1 MNKKLLLVLSSFML
15 TLASCNST
23 NNSSTNEV
31 SNSNE
36 EVSSSV
42 VDNSSSSSE
51 ETSSSEE
58 ISSSTNVDDNKYYD
72 LPDWGEVNIKCS
84 IGGDLI
90 DIAVKKKLVTNCE
103 YSFTLT
109 MSGLDH
115 EEGKEVVESSNPDVL
130 TITKEGSKYIINPVH
145 AGRAFIRATDS
156 TGFVRYCIKAEVA
169 DPIPLDDIEEY
180 LVYEADYW
188 KSYAGYGDTFVMT
201 FYENGK
207 MSLTGSLSNEPFI
220 LNDMTYEYS
229 GKTEDGKEYRYIF
242 TDDNSKIY
250 SFYGFNLSTNGD
262 FIYLLSNN
270 GLDGILV
277 PSDRNLFGEE

>member
-15 TLASCNST
+15 TLASCNNT
-23 NNSSTNEV
+23 NTSSPDDTPTSSIDNASSSVVEESSSSNEDV
-31 SNSNE
+31 SSE
-36 EVSSSV
+36 EVSSS
-42 VDNSSSSSE
+42 
-51 ETSSSEE
+51 T
-58 ISSSTNVDDNKYYD
+58 TVDDSKYYD

-109 MSGLDH
+109 MTGLEH
-115 EEGKEVVESSNPDVL
+115 EEGKEVIESSNTDVL
-130 TITKEGSKYIINPVH
+130 TVEKVGSTYKINPIH

-156 TGFVRYCIKAEVA
+156 TGFVRYCIMAEVA
-169 DPIPLDDIEEY
+169 DPIPLDEIEEY

-207 MSLTGSLSNEPFI
+207 MSLSGALSNEPFV

-229 GKTEDGKEYRYIF
+229 GKSEDGKEYYYTF
-242 TDDNSKIY
+242 TDDNSKMY
-250 SFYGFNLSTNGD
+250 SFRGFNLSTNGD

-277 PSDRNLFGEE
+277 PSNRDLFGEE